1 VLYSYTILCH
11 AQFPSHEIPTRS
23 IALSIYRSRA
33 LPHLHFAPAWPRR
46 SESMGPLLERRYGVT
61 LRAERFMQPRV
72 GWLKRTRQSD
82 SPSRDI
88 EQPIL
93 GASWK
98 TCDRWLLSNL
108 STGRGVGRCPT
119 GDRECSC
126 LYGVEVAG
134 QVHDPSGRDLTG
146 LQRRVGIGRDRRI
159 KEITAATRSVVT
171 SPE

>member
-1 VLYSYTILCH
+1 
-11 AQFPSHEIPTRS
+11 
-23 IALSIYRSRA
+23 
-33 LPHLHFAPAWPRR
+33 
-46 SESMGPLLERRYGVT
+46 MGPLLERRYGVT
-61 LRAERFMQPRV
+61 LRAEGFMQPRV

-146 LQRRVGIGRDRRI
+146 LQRRVGHSVELEYGLVLEEIAARLI
-159 KEITAATRSVVT
+159 KEIAAATRSVVT